1 LHHMGLGAVWLV
13 SPLQA
18 KKEIETILKVPSNMA
33 LVCVVA
39 VGYPDEAPQKD
50 RRPVDEVLEFVY

>member
-39 VGYPDEAPQKD
+39 VGYSDEAPQKD
-50 RRPVDEVLEFVY
+50 RRPVDEVVNFIH